1 MLKIK
6 YLVACGAV
14 ATSLPALA
22 QSEVGEHS
30 SFAGFTGVFN
40 TPNAATLQRG
50 MADIGYNNQLDLRGE
65 KYLDGHNYIFS
76 AGLYPG
82 LEVSGMIASST
93 MHDNLFTRAAK
104 EQQQTRDL
112 SFNLKYQLPFIPTD
126 WVTVAIGAKDIGG
139 AANNYETYYGVASK
153 EWRNFRFSAGMAASD
168 RKTGMMDGAFGSVEW
183 QAFDW
188 FALQLE
194 HDAEA
199 FSAGA
204 KVTIPKAW
212 LYDIGEL
219 TLTSK
224 FYSNTDH
231 SEKDTYWGLNFRLP
245 LYEPANTYVVKAA
258 PQPASKAPK
267 TSKAAKTIITAN
279 APSGNKPTAAAP
291 VVTKSTLASSQPVKQ
306 VDESASYGLPKALN
320 LSARALKQALITDGF
335 EAVSVGVNSQAHVVV
350 SFENHVF
357 NRNDIDALGLVMGRI
372 TEHLTQ
378 PNAQFTLQ
386 LKNHGMAMLAISGSV
401 SNYQQFLQQGT
412 APDLT
417 INQGSMAAVPG
428 VAWVGELNAN
438 SPYFKPRLTVFPSLA
453 TNIATELGVYDY
465 SLAAKANVTV
475 PLWYGAGV
483 SVTAQTELHKTD
495 DFEPGKPF
503 ARFAKQDGL
512 TEATFYQTFDLP
524 YGLYNQTHVGFFKNY
539 NDYVGFKN
547 TTGWLS
553 NNGRHKVEANYAY
566 LEYEDYDGYE
576 RDYGTVS
583 YRYLWAEKDLS
594 LHVTGGEFFYGDKG
608 VKLETRFWFG
618 DSYIGIYA
626 QDTNVQ
632 IAGITLSI
640 PLTPRKDMAPTWYGQ
655 VKGDESWRYRIGT
668 QIGESHN
675 RIAAARAEE
684 VSTHINMERTFFNQ
698 GRLSGA
704 YIYQHLDRLQ
714 AVYEQYK
721 GN

>member
-6 YLVACGAV
+6 YLAACGAV
-14 ATSLPALA
+14 ATSLPAFA
-22 QSEVGEHS
+22 QIEVGEHS
-30 SFAGFTGVFN
+30 SFTGFTGVFN

-50 MADIGYNNQLDLRGE
+50 MVDVGYNNQLDLSGNE
-65 KYLDGHNYIFS
+65 YLDGHNFIFS
-76 AGLYPG
+76 AGLYSG
-82 LEVSGMIASST
+82 LEVSGMIASNS
-93 MHDNLFTRAAK
+93 MHDNMFTR
-104 EQQQTRDL
+104 EVQQQDQIRDL
-112 SFNLKYQLPFIPTD
+112 SFNFKYQLPFIPTD
-126 WVTVAIGAKDIGG
+126 WVTVAIGGKDIGG
-139 AANNYETYYGVASK
+139 AASKYETYYGVASK

-183 QAFDW
+183 QALDW

-231 SEKDTYWGLNFRLP
+231 TEKDTYWGLNFRLP
-245 LYEPANTYVVKAA
+245 LYEPANANVVKAA
-258 PQPASKAPK
+258 PKPASKAPK
-267 TSKAAKTIITAN
+267 AITVAN
-279 APSGNKPTAAAP
+279 TPSGNRTSAAAP
-291 VVTKSTLASSQPVKQ
+291 VVTKSTQASSQSVKQ
-306 VDESASYGLPKALN
+306 VDESASYGLPKDLN
-320 LSARALKQALITDGF
+320 LSARALKQALIADGF
-335 EAVSVGVNSQAHVVV
+335 EAVSVGVNSHAHVVV

-372 TEHLTQ
+372 TEHLSQ

-386 LKNHGMAMLAISGSV
+386 LKNHGMAMLAISGEV
-401 SNYQQFLQQGT
+401 NNYKQFLYQGIT
-412 APDLT
+412 PDLMV
-417 INQGSMAAVPG
+417 NQGEMAAVAG

-483 SVTAQTELHKTD
+483 SVTAQTEVDKTD

-524 YGLYNQTHVGFFKNY
+524 FGLYNQTHIGFFKNY
-539 NDYVGFKN
+539 NDYLGFKN

-553 NNGRHKVEANYAY
+553 GNGRHKVEANYAY
-566 LEYEDYDGYE
+566 LEYEDYDGFE
-576 RDYGTVS
+576 RDYGTIS

-594 LHVTGGEFFYGDKG
+594 FHVTGGEFFYGDKG
-608 VKLETRFWFG
+608 VKVETRFWFG

-632 IAGITLSI
+632 IAGISISI
-640 PLTPRKDMAPTWYGQ
+640 PLTPRKDMAPKWYGQ
-655 VKGDESWRYRIGT
+655 LKGHESWRYSIGSR
-668 QIGESHN
+668 IGESHN
-675 RIAAARAEE
+675 RLAAARAEE
-684 VSTHINMERTFFNQ
+684 LTTQVNMERTFFNQ

-704 YIYQHLDRLQ
+704 YIYNHLERLQ
-714 AVYEQYK
+714 TVYHEYK
-721 GN
+721 SNK